1 MKKKIF
7 LAIGLMAL
15 AGVAF
20 GIYLFNKP
28 HQSVLNEKPDFQ
40 VESSEI
46 INEFE
51 KNEDAANKKFNGKV
65 VEVVGVVS
73 EKSKDEQG
81 KLNITLQGQD
91 IAGIGCVFE
100 KAAQS
105 KAATLAEGQEV
116 KIKGICTGILM
127 DVVMVDCVVV
137 ENN

>member
-40 VESSEI
+40 VQSSEI

-100 KAAQS
+100 KAAQA